1 MGAKIKKAR
10 KENKLTLAKMAELTG
25 VNMSNMWFLEK
36 GQRNADILT
45 LKSIADVLKLD
56 VKDFI

>member
-1 MGAKIKKAR
+1 
-10 KENKLTLAKMAELTG
+10 MAELTG
-25 VNMSNMWFLEK
+25 VNISNMWFLEK
-36 GQRNADILT
+36 GQSNADILT